1 MLSSKDLDFTS
12 CSFGEYGMNWGRKCV
27 RAGERVVFREVFI
40 DGATRHSVGVAISI
54 LLRLLDGSHG

>member
-1 MLSSKDLDFTS
+1 
-12 CSFGEYGMNWGRKCV
+12 MNWGRKCV
-27 RAGERVVFREVFI
+27 RADERVVFREVFI